1 MVRVNYY
8 YINQGSFM
16 DNNRG
21 WIISKTV
28 TVSTKKD
35 QNSESEQF
43 NNDPVVGV
51 YTISVA
57 SELISMHPNT
67 LRKYDKNG
75 LVKPSRTDGK
85 RRLYSENDLL
95 RLQIVKLLTDKY
107 GLNLEG
113 AKLVLGLSMRIKEVV
128 NLLEQGVSN
137 QVYKNSAKVASVE
150 LRRLFLDLGIKI

>member
-1 MVRVNYY
+1 M
-8 YINQGSFM
+8 IS
-16 DNNRG
+16 NRG

-28 TVSTKKD
+28 SISTKKD
-35 QNSESEQF
+35 QSFESEQF
-43 NNDPVVGV
+43 NYDPVLGV

-67 LRKYDKNG
+67 LRKYDRNG

-95 RLQIVKLLTDKY
+95 RLQIVKLLTEKY

-113 AKLVLGLSMRIKEVV
+113 AKLVLALSMKIKEVV

-137 QVYKNSAKVASVE
+137 QVYKNSAKGASKE
-150 LRRLFLDLGIKI
+150 LRKLFLDLGIKI

>member
-1 MVRVNYY
+1 M
-8 YINQGSFM
+8 IS
-16 DNNRG
+16 NRG

-28 TVSTKKD
+28 SISTKKD
-35 QNSESEQF
+35 QSFESEQF
-43 NNDPVVGV
+43 NYDPVLGV

-67 LRKYDKNG
+67 LRKYDRNG

-95 RLQIVKLLTDKY
+95 RLQIVKLLTEKY

-113 AKLVLGLSMRIKEVV
+113 AKLVLALSMKIKEVV

-137 QVYKNSAKVASVE
+137 QVYKNSAKVASRE
-150 LRRLFLDLGIKI
+150 LRKLFLDLGIKI

>member
-1 MVRVNYY
+1 M
-8 YINQGSFM
+8 IS
-16 DNNRG
+16 NRG

-28 TVSTKKD
+28 SISTKQD
-35 QNSESEQF
+35 QSFESEQF
-43 NNDPVVGV
+43 NYDPVLGV

-67 LRKYDKNG
+67 LRKYDRNG

-95 RLQIVKLLTDKY
+95 RLQIVKLLTEKY

-113 AKLVLGLSMRIKEVV
+113 AKLVLALSMKIKEVV

-137 QVYKNSAKVASVE
+137 QVYKNSAKVASKE
-150 LRRLFLDLGIKI
+150 LRKLFLDLGIKI

>member
-1 MVRVNYY
+1 M
-8 YINQGSFM
+8 IS
-16 DNNRG
+16 NRG

-28 TVSTKKD
+28 SISTKQD
-35 QNSESEQF
+35 QSFESEQF
-43 NNDPVVGV
+43 NYDPVIGV

-67 LRKYDKNG
+67 LRKYDRNG

-95 RLQIVKLLTDKY
+95 RLQIVKLLTEKY

-113 AKLVLGLSMRIKEVV
+113 AKLVLALSMKIKEVV
-128 NLLEQGVSN
+128 NLLEQGVSK
-137 QVYKNSAKVASVE
+137 QVYKNSAKVASKE
-150 LRRLFLDLGIKI
+150 LRKLFLDLGIKI

>member
-1 MVRVNYY
+1 M
-8 YINQGSFM
+8 IS
-16 DNNRG
+16 NRG

-28 TVSTKKD
+28 SISTKQD
-35 QNSESEQF
+35 QSFESEQF
-43 NNDPVVGV
+43 NYDPVLGV

-67 LRKYDKNG
+67 LRKYDRNG

-85 RRLYSENDLL
+85 RRLYSEHDLL
-95 RLQIVKLLTDKY
+95 RLQIVKLLTEKY

-113 AKLVLGLSMRIKEVV
+113 AKLVLALSMKIKEVV

-137 QVYKNSAKVASVE
+137 QVYKNSAKVASKE
-150 LRRLFLDLGIKI
+150 LRKLFLDLGIKI

>member
-1 MVRVNYY
+1 MN
-8 YINQGSFM
+8 S
-16 DNNRG
+16 NRG

-28 TVSTKKD
+28 SISTKQD
-35 QNSESEQF
+35 QSFESEQF
-43 NNDPVVGV
+43 NYDPVLGV

-67 LRKYDKNG
+67 LRKYDRNG
-75 LVKPSRTDGK
+75 IVKPSRTDGK

-95 RLQIVKLLTDKY
+95 RLQIVKLLTEKY

-113 AKLVLGLSMRIKEVV
+113 AKLVLALSMKIKEVV

-137 QVYKNSAKVASVE
+137 QVYKNSAKVASKE
-150 LRRLFLDLGIKI
+150 LRKLFLDLGIKI

>member
-1 MVRVNYY
+1 M
-8 YINQGSFM
+8 IS
-16 DNNRG
+16 NRG

-28 TVSTKKD
+28 SISTKQD
-35 QNSESEQF
+35 QSFESEQF
-43 NNDPVVGV
+43 NYDPVLGV

-67 LRKYDKNG
+67 LRKYDRNG
-75 LVKPSRTDGK
+75 IVKPSRTDGK

-95 RLQIVKLLTDKY
+95 RLQIVKLLTEKY

-113 AKLVLGLSMRIKEVV
+113 AKLVLALSMKIKEVV

-137 QVYKNSAKVASVE
+137 QVYKNSAKVASKE
-150 LRRLFLDLGIKI
+150 LRKLFLDLGIKI

>member
-1 MVRVNYY
+1 M
-8 YINQGSFM
+8 IS
-16 DNNRG
+16 NRG

-28 TVSTKKD
+28 SISTK
-35 QNSESEQF
+35 QEQSFESEQF
-43 NNDPVVGV
+43 NYDPVLGV

-67 LRKYDKNG
+67 LRKYDRNG
-75 LVKPSRTDGK
+75 IVKPSRTDGK

-95 RLQIVKLLTDKY
+95 RLQIVKLLTEKY

-113 AKLVLGLSMRIKEVV
+113 AKLVLALSMKIKEVV

-137 QVYKNSAKVASVE
+137 QVYKNSAKVASKE
-150 LRRLFLDLGIKI
+150 LRKLFLDLGIKI

>member
-1 MVRVNYY
+1 M
-8 YINQGSFM
+8 IS
-16 DNNRG
+16 NRG

-28 TVSTKKD
+28 SISTKQD
-35 QNSESEQF
+35 QSFESEQF
-43 NNDPVVGV
+43 NYDPVLGV

-67 LRKYDKNG
+67 LRKYDRNG

-95 RLQIVKLLTDKY
+95 RLQIVKLLTEKY

-113 AKLVLGLSMRIKEVV
+113 AKLVLALSMKIKEVV

-137 QVYKNSAKVASVE
+137 QVYKNSAKVASRE
-150 LRRLFLDLGIKI
+150 LRKLFLDLGIKI